1 MEDLWRKARHFGL
14 GVVDF
19 TKQKVEAV
27 VEDMVQ
33 RGELAEQDTSQ
44 AVAEIME
51 KAQAEQEDFL
61 EKLKALVDKAVSE
74 AGLAR
79 AADLEALEK
88 RVAAL
93 EEKMPKP

>member
-79 AADLEALEK
+79 FADLEALEK

>member
-1 MEDLWRKARHFGL
+1 MEDLWRKAKHFGL

-19 TKQKVEAV
+19 TKQKVETV
-27 VEDMVQ
+27 VDDMVK
-33 RGELAEQDTSQ
+33 RGELTEQDTSQ

-51 KAQAEQEDFL
+51 KAQAEQKDFL
-61 EKLKALVDKAVSE
+61 EKLKAMVDKVVSE

-93 EEKMPKP
+93 EKKMP

>member
-1 MEDLWRKARHFGL
+1 MEDLWRKAKHFGL

-19 TKQKVEAV
+19 TKQKVETV
-27 VEDMVQ
+27 VDDMVK
-33 RGELAEQDTSQ
+33 RGELTEQDTSQ

-51 KAQAEQEDFL
+51 KAQAEQKDFL
-61 EKLKALVDKAVSE
+61 EKLKAMVDKVVSE

-79 AADLEALEK
+79 AADLEALAK

-93 EEKMPKP
+93 EKKMP